1 MWLYERDDVEIETV
15 DVIDVIHV
23 FEHLLLIDDEDDY
36 EHHDEVDDEL

>member
-1 MWLYERDDVEIETV
+1 MLYEHDELEMVID

-36 EHHDEVDDEL
+36 EHYDEADDEL